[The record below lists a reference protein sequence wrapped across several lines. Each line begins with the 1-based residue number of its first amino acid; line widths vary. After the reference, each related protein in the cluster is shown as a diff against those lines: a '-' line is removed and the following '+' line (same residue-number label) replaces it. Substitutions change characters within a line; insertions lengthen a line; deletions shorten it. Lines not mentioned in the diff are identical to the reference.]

1 MVKATERVCHAGGE
15 GRSGSCSAATRRR
28 RPASWYNFGVGSVVV
43 DQIGSDGRLLSDVD
57 TTLTIAQRDAL
68 LLAALPGASVE
79 TYAGESVVV
88 YGDQVILRKQI
99 TYLGIPWERFKKRIQ
114 IPPSWKTVHRQA
126 VADGRTPRFVGVYHY
141 GAVTVF
147 VDFDPSTY
155 MLRSANNSAAHVA
168 TNDLFQAQT
177 LGTFSRTDR
186 NGNHL
191 TSVRFDLFADYLLD
205 RVRDHSRYL
214 EAFEAFNMEF
224 LTGERVEAL
233 AAVREMHGAGW
244 PDTMQGEW
252 AGFYLEY
259 RIDEFLRRGGRHSP
273 VAFQKVKRR
282 GGLDYDL
289 VFLDQGEV
297 AYFGDLKASNITKHE
312 SPGNDAEAM
321 RRCVDQYGRFWY
333 VIYEH
338 ETWHSRDEGDVPV
351 VAWNEWRR
359 SVGHVGAKDYSPY
372 SYRQRFKSAV
382 RFSRMMV
389 LEVNQAN
396 FHIVL
401 GDFNQGRQPDGASRA
416 VKVMISKKNI
426 DNFLIHTE
434 SLG

>member
-1 MVKATERVCHAGGE
+1 M
-15 GRSGSCSAATRRR
+15 
-28 RPASWYNFGVGSVVV
+28 VV
-43 DQIGSDGRLLSDVD
+43 DQIGSDGRLLAGVD
-57 TTLTIAQRDAL
+57 TRLTISQRDAL
-68 LLAALPGASVE
+68 LLAALPGATVE
-79 TYAGESVVV
+79 TYAGESVIV
-88 YGDQVILRKQI
+88 YGNQVIMRKQI

-114 IPPSWKTVHRQA
+114 IPPSWKAVHRQA
-126 VADGRTPRFVGVYHY
+126 VADGRTPRFVGVYQY
-141 GAVTVF
+141 GAVTIF

-155 MLRSANNSAAHVA
+155 VLRGANNSAAHVA

-191 TSVRFDLFADYLLD
+191 TSVRSDLFADYLRD
-205 RVRDHSRYL
+205 RVRERPSYL
-214 EAFEAFNMEF
+214 EAFDAFNVEF

-233 AAVREMHGAGW
+233 DAVREMHSASW

-259 RIDEFLRRGGRHSP
+259 RIDEFLRRSGQYTS

-282 GGLDYDL
+282 GELDYDL
-289 VFLDQGEV
+289 VFLDQDQV
-297 AYFGDLKASNITKHE
+297 AYFGDLKASNIAKHE
-312 SPGNDAEAM
+312 SPGNDAEAI
-321 RRCVDQYGRFWY
+321 RRCVSEYGRFWY

-338 ETWHSRDEGDVPV
+338 ETWHSREESDAPV
-351 VAWNEWRR
+351 IAWNEWRR
-359 SVGHVGAKDYSPY
+359 SVGHVGAKDYNPY

-401 GDFNQGRQPDGASRA
+401 GDFNQGRQPDGAPRA

-426 DNFLIHTE
+426 DNFLIH
-434 SLG
+434 SDSVI